1 MSYFNVTILGCGSA
15 TPTLRHNPSAQA
27 IEYRG
32 RLMLVDCGEGTQLQL
47 RRYGLSFAKVS
58 DIFISHLHGDHFLG
72 LPGLLSTMALHS
84 VEGSVTVHTFKQGA
98 EILRQLMNLFCHE
111 RTFDLRYNIID
122 PEAPGLLFEDSNIA
136 VSAFPLFHR
145 VPCVGFRFDEK
156 PKRRHIDPEMTR
168 FHNVPH
174 YMLNSI
180 RDGADYTAPD
190 GTLIPNERLTT
201 PPSPS
206 ASYAYCS
213 DTAFDTLVA
222 DAVRDID
229 VLYHEA
235 TYGDERAHH
244 AQPRG
249 HSTARDA
256 ARIAALAGARSLVIG
271 HYSKTV
277 ADTSVLVAEA
287 AQEFSG
293 NIIAADEGLKIDLA

>member
-15 TPTLRHNPSAQA
+15 TPTLRHNPSSQA

-47 RRYGLSFAKVS
+47 RRYGLSFAKIS

-84 VEGSVTVHTFKQGA
+84 VEGTVTVHTFRQGA
-98 EILRQLMNLFCHE
+98 EILRQLMNMFCHE
-111 RTFDLRYNIID
+111 CTFDLRYNIID
-122 PEAPGLLFEDSNIA
+122 PFAPGLLFEDNNIA
-136 VSAFPLFHR
+136 VSAFPLYHR

-174 YMLNSI
+174 YLLNGI

-190 GTLIPNERLTT
+190 GTVIPNERLTT

-206 ASYAYCS
+206 ASYAYSS
-213 DTAFDTLVA
+213 DTAFDTRVA
-222 DAVRDID
+222 EAVRGVD

-249 HSTARDA
+249 HSTAREA
-256 ARIAALAGARSLVIG
+256 ARIAALAGARTLVIG

-287 AQEFSG
+287 AEEYSG